1 MLVGEKLPSK
11 FSSVAIVE
19 GGFAAPRGKAE

>member
-1 MLVGEKLPSK
+1 MLVGEKLPPK

-19 GGFAAPRGKAE
+19 GGFAAPRGEAE